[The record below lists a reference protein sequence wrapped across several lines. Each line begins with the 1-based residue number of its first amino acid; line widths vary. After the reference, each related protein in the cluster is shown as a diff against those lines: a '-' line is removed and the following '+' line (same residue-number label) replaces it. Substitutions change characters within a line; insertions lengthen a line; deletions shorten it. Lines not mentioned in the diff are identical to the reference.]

1 MSKRIQGITIEIDG
15 STTKLNDALKST
27 NRVISQTNSEIKALN
42 QALKLDP
49 KNTELLAQKQ
59 DVLKKNIAATTDK
72 LNALKTAQKQMGDYN
87 KLTDEQKENYRALS
101 VEITKTEAALKG
113 MNNEAKNTSKI
124 DLSGVKNGLESVG
137 KVAAD
142 VAKKVAAVATAA
154 TGALVAIVAKG
165 VKSYASL
172 EQNIGGINKLFGESA
187 DQVIEDSK
195 RAYKE
200 AGISANQYM
209 ETATSFSASLLR
221 GLGGNTKEAAKLTNI
236 AIKDMS
242 DNANTFGTSMDEVMN
257 VYKSLSKEMYTTLDN
272 LRLGYAGTK
281 TGMQQLIHDAS
292 TYTDIQKE
300 LGLTVQDGVMT
311 FENQIKAISV
321 MQKHLNIMG
330 TTEKE
335 AMETITGSLNM
346 TKAAFDNFLNGM
358 GDASQLSESLLAFVN
373 NVAKAVLELAPN
385 ILTGLVQLVNDVVPK
400 IGNILIDVV
409 PKLLSQIAEILPK
422 LFEMLVPMLGQLITD
437 AIPQLLGAVSL
448 LIDSLLDMV
457 SGDTSEFEK
466 VISDLISSCIKFIGD
481 NLPKI
486 IQIIL
491 TLVPKIALAVV
502 EQLPLLITTLV
513 DIILKLIQTFIEYL
527 PKIIEVAIK
536 AIVALAKGLVQAI
549 PQLLKAVPKIITSL
563 VLELVKPEMMAM
575 LIKSA
580 IELIIALAEGLIK
593 AIPELLLAVPKIIHS
608 LIKGLSDMIVN
619 TDWKSLGKNV
629 LKGILNGLLDFGSLV
644 TNTIKKLGNKIT
656 SSIKS
661 FFGIHSP
668 SKLMEDEIGANL
680 TAGIAEGM
688 EDGIPSAIKEVNRAM
703 TDLNNGI
710 QSSVNPVINPS
721 ANANPLYLTIDKFYN
736 NRETDIQQLAQEL
749 EFYRK
754 NAALAKGGI

>member
-27 NRVISQTNSEIKALN
+27 NRVISSTNSEIKALN

-124 DLSGVKNGLESVG
+124 DMSKLKSGLEGVG

-154 TGALVAIVAKG
+154 TGALVALVGQG
-165 VKSYASL
+165 VKSFASL
-172 EQNIGGINKLFGESA
+172 EQNIGGINKLFGDSA
-187 DQVIEDSK
+187 NQVIEDAK

-200 AGISANQYM
+200 AGLSANQYM
-209 ETATSFSASLLR
+209 ETATSFSASLLK
-221 GLGGNTKEAAKLTNI
+221 GLGGDTKAAATLTNR

-242 DNANTFGTSMDEVMN
+242 DNANTFGSSMEEVMN
-257 VYKSLSKEMYTTLDN
+257 VYKALSKEQYTTLDN

-281 TGMQQLIHDAS
+281 TGMQQLIKDAAS
-292 TYTDIQKE
+292 YTDIQKE
-300 LGLTVQDGVMT
+300 LGITVDASSMS
-311 FENQIKAISV
+311 FDNMIKAISV
-321 MQKHLNIMG
+321 IQKHLNITG
-330 TTEKE
+330 TTMKE
-335 AMETITGSLNM
+335 AEGTITGSLNM
-346 TKAAFDNFLNGM
+346 MKAAFDNFLNGM
-358 GDASQLSESLLAFVN
+358 GDATQLSESVLAFVN
-373 NVAKAVLELAPN
+373 NIANAVLELAPN
-385 ILTGLVQLVNDVVPK
+385 ILTGLVNLVND
-400 IGNILIDVV
+400 LV
-409 PKLLSQIAEILPK
+409 PKLGEILVKVVPDLISKIAEILPK
-422 LFEMLVPMLGQLITD
+422 LFETLVPMLGQLITD
-437 AIPQLLGAVSL
+437 TIPPLLDAVEG

-466 VISDLISSCIKFIGD
+466 VIGNLISSVVTFVTK

-486 IQIIL
+486 INIIQKL
-491 TLVPKIALAVV
+491 SVMVVHALVEELPTIISALV
-502 EQLPLLITTLV
+502 EMLVELVQTIIENLPL
-513 DIILKLIQTFIEYL
+513 FIEA
-527 PKIIEVAIK
+527 AIQLV
-536 AIVALAKGLVQAI
+536 IALAKGLLQAI
-549 PQLLKAVPKIITSL
+549 PQLLKALPKLITSL
-563 VLELVKPEMMAM
+563 VTELVKPEFLAM
-575 LIKSA
+575 IIKSA
-580 IELIIALAEGLIK
+580 IELIVTLAMGLIQ
-593 AIPELLLAVPKIIHS
+593 AIPELIKSIPKIINA
-608 LIKGLSDMIVN
+608 LVKGLAEMIVN

-668 SKLMEDEIGANL
+668 STLMEDEIGYNL
-680 TAGIAEGM
+680 TAGIVEGM
-688 EDGIPSAIKEVNRAM
+688 ENSIPSAIKDVNRAM

-721 ANANPLYLTIDKFYN
+721 ANTNPLYLTIDKFYN

-754 NAALAKGGI
+754 NTALAKGGM